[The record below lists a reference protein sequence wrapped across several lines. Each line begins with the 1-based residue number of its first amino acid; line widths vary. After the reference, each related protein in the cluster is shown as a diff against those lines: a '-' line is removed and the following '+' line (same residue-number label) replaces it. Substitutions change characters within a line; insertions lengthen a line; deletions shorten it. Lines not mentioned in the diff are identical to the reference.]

1 MSNMTLQEAL
11 YFINQLLSSRPI
23 NPIKACEE
31 LGIRVV
37 SDKLLEKDGY
47 LVCAEGQKLV
57 FISSRITNEHR
68 KRFIVAHE
76 IGHFLLHSGH
86 LYGCSDVI
94 ESKSLRVN
102 SRDQESEA
110 NMFASELLLP
120 KDLLLKSIPNRRLY
134 FDDICRIASS
144 FDTSV
149 TFSALKS
156 VQCSKT
162 EEEIL
167 LCYEGQSLK
176 WYSLAN
182 NAVRRS
188 QVPYQCPIPNVT
200 QKKAP
205 EDISGVWDDM
215 FSGSVHQE
223 FFHPFG
229 TQTLILLS
237 GTRK

>member
-1 MSNMTLQEAL
+1 MTFQEAL
-11 YFINQLLSSRPI
+11 YFINQLQSSRPI
-23 NPIKACEE
+23 NPISTCED
-31 LGIRVV
+31 LGIRVI

-47 LVCAEGQKLV
+47 LVCAEGQKLI
-57 FISSRITNEHR
+57 FISSRITNAHR

-76 IGHFLLHSGH
+76 IGHFLLHSGQ
-86 LYGCSDVI
+86 LYGCSDIV
-94 ESKSLRVN
+94 ESKTLRVN

-120 KDLLLKSIPNRRLY
+120 KELLQKCIPNRRLS
-134 FDDICRIASS
+134 FDDICRIALS

-149 TFSALKS
+149 TFSALKA
-156 VQCSKT
+156 VQFSKT

-188 QVPYQCPIPNVT
+188 QVPYQCPILNVT
-200 QKKAP
+200 QKKVP
-205 EDISGVWDDM
+205 EDISGIWDDM
-215 FSGSVHQE
+215 FSGTVHQE

-237 GTRK
+237 GIRK